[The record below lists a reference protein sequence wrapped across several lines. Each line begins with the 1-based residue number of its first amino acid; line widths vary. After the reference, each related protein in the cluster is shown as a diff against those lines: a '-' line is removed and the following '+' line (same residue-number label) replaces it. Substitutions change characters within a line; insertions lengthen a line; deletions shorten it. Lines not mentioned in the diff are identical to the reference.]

1 MRDIIREKKLN
12 NTVVGLE
19 LKCFESAH
27 LVVSA
32 LQQLRPPSVPL
43 ACDLQIIPHRDATV
57 GELRLLF
64 VFVSAFSARFQHLN
78 AGGDEVY
85 QLKSGVNIPYL
96 LSFLTSSGGS
106 GGLILNKR
114 FFSGRTV
121 RAWRDWGKHSLSFA
135 LFPNAAGEQRKRM
148 STALNINLLA
158 ASHYNYH
165 DSRYVV
171 NCSSFK
177 LDRGD

>member
-1 MRDIIREKKLN
+1 MRDIIREKKFN

-43 ACDLQIIPHRDATV
+43 ACDLQIIPHRDTTV

-64 VFVSAFSARFQHLN
+64 VFVSAFSARFQHPN

-85 QLKSGVNIPYL
+85 QLKSEVNIPYL

-106 GGLILNKR
+106 GGLILN
-114 FFSGRTV
+114 
-121 RAWRDWGKHSLSFA
+121 
-135 LFPNAAGEQRKRM
+135 
-148 STALNINLLA
+148 
-158 ASHYNYH
+158 
-165 DSRYVV
+165 
-171 NCSSFK
+171 
-177 LDRGD
+177 